1 MFLYKCLRYTG
12 DRKGCQEVSSVIME
26 KTVFF
31 RKLNSLIPHDRSVR
45 QFCLQYGIPEQR
57 FTDWKRGANVSQRW
71 LEKLSKIFDRPVDWF
86 LKSAADF
93 HPSHYRQSFGMMTR
107 LLVKATEDVFGRRDT
122 LDHEEVDSAVLQA
135 IERIH
140 RVALVM
146 GSPGTV
152 LQPRG
157 LQDETIPWAARHHVQ
172 VIEEL
177 QGDDRY
183 ENSHE
188 MLRWLVEVLE
198 RIATAHEGTRPTKI
212 NRELTPTRTC
222 EMPLYLST
230 VAASPIGRRIEEHD
244 YDTIQ
249 VLQSRLEARQAST
262 AEGAL
267 VALKLAP
274 KARSMEPY
282 LMPGDIVVI
291 DTTRGK
297 DIETFEEGAIY
308 AVRINRQAEE
318 ISLKRVYRTDDTLL
332 LCSDNRDKV
341 RFPDVRAPAT
351 DLEELVVGR
360 YVLTAERPDSV
371 VPSLPDQLETHT
383 VGQKKRPS
391 VDLETLPWS
400 HPLKR
405 LWNLRRSRETLAGF
419 MDRCGISL
427 VELHAWYNDPDLDL
441 GARRMENILDSLKIR
456 GQAKRRW
463 VRCGDGPP
471 PGRVGKGAMS
481 ERPKK

>member
-1 MFLYKCLRYTG
+1 
-12 DRKGCQEVSSVIME
+12 ME
-26 KTVFF
+26 NTVFF
-31 RKLNSLIPHDRSVR
+31 RKINSLIPRDQSVR

-57 FTDWKRGANVSQRW
+57 FTDWKRGAQVSQRW
-71 LEKLSKIFDRPVDWF
+71 LEKLSKIFDKPVDWF

-93 HPSHYRQSFGMMTR
+93 RPSHYRQSFGMMTR
-107 LLVKATEDVFGRRDT
+107 LLIKSTEDVFTRRDAFS
-122 LDHEEVDSAVLQA
+122 DEEADSAVLQS

-140 RVALVM
+140 QVALVM
-146 GSPGTV
+146 GAPGTAV
-152 LQPRG
+152 QPRG
-157 LQDETIPWAARHHVQ
+157 LHEETIPWAARHHVS

-177 QGDDRY
+177 LRDERY
-183 ENSHE
+183 ENSHV
-188 MLRWLVEVLE
+188 MLQWLMEVLE
-198 RIATAHEGTRPTKI
+198 RIAVAHEVAKPATI

-222 EMPLYLST
+222 VMPLYLST

-244 YDTIQ
+244 YETIQ

-262 AEGAL
+262 AQGAL
-267 VALKLAP
+267 VALKLAVG
-274 KARSMEPY
+274 ARSMQPY

-308 AVRINRQAEE
+308 AVRINRQADE
-318 ISLKRVYRTDDTLL
+318 ISLKRVYKTDDTLL

-341 RFPDVRAPAT
+341 RYPDVRAPAT

-371 VPSLPDQLETHT
+371 VPPLSNHPGDDAP
-383 VGQKKRPS
+383 GQGRTPPR
-391 VDLETLPWS
+391 DLDSLPWS

-405 LWNLRRSRETLAGF
+405 LWNLRKSRETLAQF
-419 MDRCGISL
+419 VNRSGITG

-441 GARRMENILDSLKIR
+441 GARRMEEILDSLKIR
-456 GQAKRRW
+456 GQGKRRW
-463 VRCGDGPP
+463 ARCGDGPP
-471 PGRVGKGAMS
+471 PGRVGKSAKVG
-481 ERPKK
+481 ED